1 MPHSIRSHHR
11 PAASPARSP
20 SPAVRGTIALAAA
33 ALCTVS
39 AGALAQAG
47 AGGYPDRAIR
57 LIVPFPPGGSTDG
70 AARVIGQK
78 LTDLWGQQI
87 LIDNRPG
94 ASGVVGSEIAARAN
108 PDGYTLLFGTIG
120 SHAVNVSLFK
130 LSYDPLRDF
139 EPITMTAAVG
149 NVLVVNAKSPIRS
162 VKELVA
168 AARAKPAS
176 ITFASSGI
184 GGAPH
189 LTGELFALQA
199 GIKLVHVPYKGGGPA
214 MADLVGGN
222 VSMSFASM
230 TASLPFIKDGRLRAL
245 AVASGRRARQLPD
258 VPTVAESGFTGFE
271 VRDWQG
277 LFAPRA
283 TPQPIV
289 AKLADTVR
297 GLLRQ
302 DDTQERFAQLGL
314 EVVASSPA
322 EFRKDIA
329 AEIARWARVVKD
341 ANIRAE

>member
-1 MPHSIRSHHR
+1 M
-11 PAASPARSP
+11 
-20 SPAVRGTIALAAA
+20 
-33 ALCTVS
+33 
-39 AGALAQAG
+39 
-47 AGGYPDRAIR
+47 
-57 LIVPFPPGGSTDG
+57 PFPPGGSTDG
-70 AARVIGQK
+70 AARVIGQR

-120 SHAVNVSLFK
+120 SHSVNVSLFK

-162 VKELVA
+162 VKDLVA
-168 AARAKPAS
+168 AARAKPGS

-199 GIKLVHVPYKGGGPA
+199 GVKLVHVPYKGGGPA

-230 TASLPFIKDGRLRAL
+230 TASLPFVKDGRLRAL
-245 AVASGRRARQLPD
+245 AVASGRRSRQLPD
-258 VPTVAESGFTGFE
+258 VPTVAESGYTGFE

-289 AKLADTVR
+289 TKLADTVR

-302 DDTQERFAQLGL
+302 DDTVERFAQLGL

-329 AEIARWARVVKD
+329 SEIARWAKVVKE

>member
-1 MPHSIRSHHR
+1 MPESICPLHCPAGSRTR
-11 PAASPARSP
+11 PSLPTRLAA
-20 SPAVRGTIALAAA
+20 TALA
-33 ALCTVS
+33 LTGLSIVS
-39 AGALAQAG
+39 ASALAQANPS
-47 AGGYPDRAIR
+47 GYPDRAIR

-78 LTDLWGQQI
+78 LTEQWGQQV

-120 SHAVNVSLFK
+120 SHSVSVSLFK

-149 NVLVVNAKSPIRS
+149 NVLVVNGKSPIRS

-189 LTGELFALQA
+189 LTGELFGLQA
-199 GIKLVHVPYKGGGPA
+199 GVKLVHVPYKGGGPA

-230 TASLPFIKDGRLRAL
+230 TSALPFIKDGRLRAL
-245 AVASGRRARQLPD
+245 AVASASRSRQIPD
-258 VPTVAESGFTGFE
+258 TPTVAESGLSGFE

-283 TPQPIV
+283 TPQPVV

-302 DDTQERFAQLGL
+302 ADTQERFAQLGL

-329 AEIARWARVVKD
+329 AEITRWARVIKD

>member
-1 MPHSIRSHHR
+1 MSNLPRPIVQRPTGMQPLSIMLAGMLA
-11 PAASPARSP
+11 PAL
-20 SPAVRGTIALAAA
+20 VLG
-33 ALCTVS
+33 CG
-39 AGALAQAG
+39 GALAQPG
-47 AGGYPDRAIR
+47 AQGYPDRAIR

-70 AARVIGQK
+70 AARIIGQK
-78 LTDLWGQQI
+78 LTELWGQQI

-120 SHAVNVSLFK
+120 SHSVNVSLFR

-149 NVLVVNAKSPIRS
+149 SVLVVNAKSPIRS
-162 VKELVA
+162 VKDLVA
-168 AARAKPAS
+168 AARAKPGS

-199 GIKLVHVPYKGGGPA
+199 GLKLVHVPYKGGGPA
-214 MADLVGGN
+214 IADLVGGN
-222 VSMSFASM
+222 VSMSFSSM
-230 TASLPFIKDGRLRAL
+230 TAALPFIKDGRLRAV
-245 AVASGRRARQLPD
+245 AVASGRRSRQLPD

-289 AKLADTVR
+289 GKLADTVR

-302 DDTQERFAQLGL
+302 EDTVERFTQLGL

-329 AEIARWARVVKD
+329 SEIARWAKVVKD

>member
-1 MPHSIRSHHR
+1 MSHPIPLDGTRTTRRPRSWL
-11 PAASPARSP
+11 
-20 SPAVRGTIALAAA
+20 LAALLA
-33 ALCTVS
+33 PALVAHAPGT
-39 AGALAQAG
+39 LAQPRAD
-47 AGGYPDRAIR
+47 GYPDRAIR

-78 LTDLWGQQI
+78 LTDLWGQQV

-120 SHAVNVSLFK
+120 SHSVNVSLFM

-149 NVLVVNAKSPIRS
+149 NVLVVNSKSPIRS
-162 VKELVA
+162 VKDLVA
-168 AARAKPAS
+168 AARAKPGS

-199 GIKLVHVPYKGGGPA
+199 GVKLVHVPYKGGGPA

-222 VSMSFASM
+222 VSMSFSSM
-230 TASLPFIKDGRLRAL
+230 TAAFPFIKDGRLRAL
-245 AVASGRRARQLPD
+245 AVASGRRSRQLPD
-258 VPTVAESGFTGFE
+258 VPTVAESGFSGFE

-277 LFAPRA
+277 LFAPRS

-289 AKLADTVR
+289 TKLAETVR

-302 DDTQERFAQLGL
+302 DDTAERFAQLGL

-329 AEIARWARVVKD
+329 SEIARWAKVVKE

>member
-1 MPHSIRSHHR
+1 
-11 PAASPARSP
+11 
-20 SPAVRGTIALAAA
+20 
-33 ALCTVS
+33 
-39 AGALAQAG
+39 
-47 AGGYPDRAIR
+47 
-57 LIVPFPPGGSTDG
+57 
-70 AARVIGQK
+70 
-78 LTDLWGQQI
+78 
-87 LIDNRPG
+87 
-94 ASGVVGSEIAARAN
+94 VVGSEIAARAN